1 MNRKSIWSAAMA
13 LALCSGVA
21 HAQAPK
27 LANVE
32 HHWLANTGGRLDN
45 HVANFLTD
53 MVLYTWEQSPND
65 NPLLLT
71 ASFWDEGACGYCSYS
86 TTRKGLQ
93 VGKAEWWRDTIH
105 SDRAY
110 SKDTK
115 CEIKRFWGRNFLD
128 HDGPPPVG
136 DSAPYVTCSN
146 GDTIRSVI
154 DPTALAFDNAGNLLV
169 ADNGPDQN
177 IKFFSLKPVKFLR
190 TFGDSGGVFA
200 RSRPGAKN
208 TYLPGQVDAR
218 RFWGIRGLA
227 VDEKGILYV
236 GNTGIP
242 MQTMGGTN
250 IRAFAPTPDSSLLWE
265 NHGLAFVNNADA
277 DPVSNGQDLY
287 LNAKRFRMDYSKNPG
302 DSWKFTAVTLDPF
315 RFPKDARL
323 TIPMASVWER
333 RLEGKRFQ
341 YHTNM
346 YGEFVY
352 VVRFEDTSEIGIP
365 TAFFNTYGDRTT
377 GWGADSAP
385 TWERNETNTR
395 KRWYWVDRNGDG
407 IAQKT
412 EYGTYDNWNIY
423 NQGFDVDEKGDIWM
437 GGTGDTSTYFRAGG
451 VARIRA
457 GALNAKGVPA
467 FDVGALER
475 WSIPFKEG
483 QGAAIRIKHM
493 AAGDQLL
500 LAEGASPYFSAGIH
514 VYRNFTDLAK
524 RQKVCRID
532 LGYDDKGKE
541 VHLDQ
546 GTDVMTLPMSF
557 TADSEYVYV
566 GYLDNGRYSRQR
578 CEATVYS
585 ATTCQPVG
593 WMAPD
598 SQYLGGF
605 AGTIDIV
612 NGLNVAVQADG
623 HRVVMMEED
632 GAGKVLAYRWCPDG
646 KPCASTSSSFAGKT
660 AALLPWRAAPGR
672 LDLRLGAGD
681 RYEVRNLSGRLI
693 QQGGNASTEANL
705 QTVSVRRGGY
715 LLRILGGTQNR
726 EWVVPVP

>member
-1 MNRKSIWSAAMA
+1 MNRKSIWLAAVS
-13 LALCSGVA
+13 LALCAGASL
-21 HAQAPK
+21 AQAPK

-32 HHWLANTGGRLDN
+32 HHWLANTGGTKEN
-45 HVANFLTD
+45 HVGNFLTD
-53 MVLYTWEQSPND
+53 MVLYTWEQSPQD

-71 ASFWDEGACGYCSYS
+71 ASFWDEGGCGFCSYS
-86 TTRKGLQ
+86 TKKNGLQ

-110 SKDTK
+110 HKDTK
-115 CEIKRFWGRNFLD
+115 CEIKHFWGRNFLD

-136 DSAPYVTCSN
+136 DSAPFVACNN

-154 DPTALAFDNAGNLLV
+154 DPTALAFDNQGNLLI

-177 IKFFSLKPVKFLR
+177 IKFFSLKPAKFLR

-200 RSRPGAKN
+200 RSRPGAK
-208 TYLPGQVDAR
+208 TAYLPGQVGPR

-227 VDEKGILYV
+227 VDSTGNLYV

-250 IRAFAPTPDSSLLWE
+250 IRAFAPTSDSALLWE
-265 NHGLAFVNNADA
+265 NHGLAFVNTADA
-277 DPVSNGQDLY
+277 DPLSNGQDLY

-302 DSWKFTAVTLDPF
+302 ESWKFTAVTLDPF
-315 RFPKDARL
+315 RFPRDVRL
-323 TIPMASVWER
+323 TTPMESVWER
-333 RLEGKRFQ
+333 RIQGKRFQ

-346 YGEFVY
+346 VGGFVY

-365 TAFFNTYGDRTT
+365 TAMFCTYDDRTM
-377 GWGADSAP
+377 GSGADSAP
-385 TWERNETNTR
+385 TWERNETNKRT
-395 KRWYWVDRNGDG
+395 RWYWVDRNGDG
-407 IAQKT
+407 IRQKT
-412 EYGTYDNWNIY
+412 EYGTYENWNIY
-423 NQGFDVDEKGDIWM
+423 NQGLDVDENGDIWL
-437 GGTGDTSTYFRAGG
+437 GGGGDTSTYFRAGG

-457 GALNAKGVPA
+457 GVLNAAGVPA
-467 FDVGALER
+467 FDMSALER
-475 WSIPFKEG
+475 WSVPHKEG
-483 QGAAIRIKHM
+483 QGSALRLKHI
-493 AAGDQLL
+493 AAGDQLF
-500 LAEGASPYFSAGIH
+500 LAEGANAHFSAGIH
-514 VYRNFTDLAK
+514 VYRNFTDPDK

-546 GTDVMTLPMSF
+546 GTDVMTLPFSF
-557 TADSEYVYV
+557 TADSEFVYV

-585 ATTCQPVG
+585 ASTCQPVG

-605 AGTIDIV
+605 AGTIDLV

-623 HRVVMMEED
+623 NRVVMVEED
-632 GAGKVLAYRWCPDG
+632 GAGKVLAYRWCPEG
-646 KPCASTSSSFAGKT
+646 KPCASTSRTLAQT
-660 AALLPWRAAPGR
+660 APSLLPWRAAPGR
-672 LDLRLGAGD
+672 LDLRLAAGE
-681 RYEVRNLSGRLI
+681 RYEVRNLSGRLMG
-693 QQGGNASTEANL
+693 QGRNASGEANM
-705 QTVSVRRGGY
+705 QTVSVRHGGY

-726 EWVVPVP
+726 EWIVPVP